1 MIPVRIALKTSR
13 ISFLLTLLLAVF
25 SSTFAQECGII
36 YVSPTGATSG
46 AAGTRNTPA
55 ELQYAFTL
63 VDPSNNHLRLSHGVY
78 ELTETL
84 EIPSDIVIEGGFD
97 EGTWYKT
104 NADTTIFHRDA
115 SNYDLVNKALVGV
128 QAIGQT
134 DFRFQ
139 DITLKIDDAPD
150 NGVSIYGIYI
160 SGCSDYYVSR
170 CIVITGD
177 ASNGLPGANGLQG
190 LPGAN
195 GLNGET
201 GQGEGNCCRSG
212 GAGGSGS
219 FTGSNM
225 GGAGGDGGEWG
236 GFEVDEQCDPIFN
249 FCAWYVVPD
258 SEYTNPGY
266 DGEDGD
272 GSGSGQGGQHGT
284 GLCEL
289 TYANTNCLA
298 GPVNAGE
305 NGTDGLEGVD
315 GGPGIQGYASYAG
328 GFYIPGTGEPGDP
341 GLTHGA
347 GGGGGGGG
355 GAKGCEPAAIDVD
368 VTSGSSPYDADT
380 AYNTAGS
387 GAGGGGGGEGGQAG
401 TGGLGGEGGGGVF
414 CVFTYNNG
422 ANGVVQ
428 DCRYLPGYGGMG
440 GSGGAGGLGGMGGQG
455 GLGGVLGD
463 NGPNNSCNNGE
474 GGNGG
479 AGGAGGMGGTGGKGS
494 DGVRKGL
501 FQIDGTPVLDPNVYN
516 AWEPVVRVEYFG
528 CTNSNVRVETDAT
541 GVINWIFGFGAE
553 PQNSSMQVDTVQYS
567 GLLGSRNL
575 TLIVDGVPYFYANYL
590 LVEEDFTP
598 PVIDASRNTICV
610 GESTDLSTTF
620 VGDSYQWIIPG
631 GTLSTSTDQNPGT
644 VTFNTPGDYIVE
656 LITTSCCGTSRAVDT
671 IHVLQQ
677 VEVDLGDDIRACFLG
692 DLPVL
697 DGNGND
703 GATYAWTLNGF
714 PTGLPF
720 QTLETTVTGTYGV
733 TVSYGN
739 SCSGADEV
747 DVEIYTIS
755 PVDLGP
761 DQAICDG
768 NPLPVLDAGIEE
780 ATYSWTYNGNPIG
793 MNSME
798 LEVNLPG
805 TYAVSVVEE
814 DGCTGSDELVVLVS
828 EPSVFL
834 GTDIYMCENEEYP
847 LLNALNQ
854 GSTYMWY
861 HQGQLISGATSQTY
875 QTTQAGT
882 YQATITNVYGCQAS
896 DAININVDPALNA
909 AFTGP
914 LTATL
919 GATVSFQDITSGVDS
934 RVWNFGDGTLPVS
947 TTQATISH
955 AFAQVGMRPVFMVA
969 YGGFCSDTAYSE
981 VNVNWNCPS
990 IGLTAAFTMS
1000 TDTVV
1005 LSGLG
1010 NVELTNNSQ
1019 NATQYLWDFG
1029 DGTALDPTV
1038 NPIHVYST
1046 EGTYTITLTA
1056 INYNCTTNV
1065 AQTIVVVPFGVGIEE
1080 VLTDQHV
1087 IVYPNPNTGL
1097 FTVEV
1102 ELDSP
1107 SEMLVELNNVLGQR
1121 VYQTKLTDRSYW
1133 RKEFDMTSYVK
1144 GIYVLRISTDKGVLQ
1159 RRIIID

>member
-1 MIPVRIALKTSR
+1 MRIALKTSR

-46 AAGTRNTPA
+46 AAGTRDTPA

-63 VDPSNNHLRLSHGVY
+63 VDPANNHLRIAHGVY
-78 ELTETL
+78 ELTATL
-84 EIPSDIVIEGGFD
+84 DIPSDIVIEGGFE

-115 SNYDLVNKALVGV
+115 SNYDVANKALVGV
-128 QAIGQT
+128 RALGQT

-139 DITLKIDDAPD
+139 DITLKVDEAPD

-170 CIVITGD
+170 CIIITGD
-177 ASNGLPGANGLQG
+177 ASDGLPGTNGTQG
-190 LPGAN
+190 VPGAD
-195 GLNGET
+195 GLDGET
-201 GQGEGNCCRSG
+201 GEDEGNCCKAG
-212 GAGGSGS
+212 GAGGSAS
-219 FTGSNM
+219 FAGSNA

-236 GFEVDEQCDPIFN
+236 GFEVQEVCAPIVDL
-249 FCAWYVVPD
+249 CQWIITPD
-258 SEYTNPGY
+258 SEYTNPGH
-266 DGEDGD
+266 DGENGQ
-272 GSGSGQGGQHGT
+272 GSGSGQGGQHGA

-298 GPVNAGE
+298 NQVNHGE
-305 NGTDGLEGVD
+305 DGSDGLEGVD
-315 GGPGIQGYASYAG
+315 GGPGVQGYATYTA
-328 GFYIPGTGEPGDP
+328 GFYVPGTGQPGDP
-341 GLTHGA
+341 GQTHGA

-355 GAKGCEPAAIDVD
+355 GAKGCEPAALDPYIP
-368 VTSGSSPYDADT
+368 TFGSAPYNADT
-380 AYNTAGS
+380 AYHTAGS

-401 TGGLGGEGGGGVF
+401 GGGLGGEGGGSVY
-414 CVFTYNNG
+414 CVFAYNNG
-422 ANGVVQ
+422 TNGVVQ
-428 DCRYLPGYGGMG
+428 DCRYLPGYGGQ
-440 GSGGAGGLGGMGGQG
+440 GGAGGAGGIGGIGGQG
-455 GLGGVLGD
+455 GIGGFLGD
-463 NGPNNSCNNGE
+463 NGPTSSCNNGE
-474 GGNGG
+474 GGDGG
-479 AGGAGGMGGTGGKGS
+479 QGGQGGMGGPGGKGS
-494 DGVRKGL
+494 DGVSRGL
-501 FQIDGTPVLDPNVYN
+501 FQLDGSPVLDPNIYN
-516 AWEPVVRVEYFG
+516 PWEPEVTVEYFG
-528 CTNSNVRVETDAT
+528 CTNSNVRVETNAT

-553 PQNSSMQVDTVQYS
+553 PQNSTAQVDTVQYS

-590 LVEEDFTP
+590 LIEEDFEP

-620 VGDSYQWIIPG
+620 AGETYAWTIPG
-631 GTLSTSTDQNPGT
+631 GSLTASTDQNPGT
-644 VTFNTPGDYIVE
+644 VTFSSPGDYVVE
-656 LITTSCCGTSRAVDT
+656 LVTTSCCGTSKATDT
-671 IHVLQQ
+671 IHVLEQ
-677 VEVDLGDDIRACFLG
+677 VTVDLGDDLRACFLG

-697 DGNGND
+697 DGNGNE

-714 PTGLPF
+714 PTGLPQ

-733 TVSYGN
+733 TISYGP
-739 SCSGADEV
+739 SCAGSDDVE
-747 DVEIYTIS
+747 VEIYTIT
-755 PVDLGP
+755 PVDLGL
-761 DQAICDG
+761 DQAICPG
-768 NPLPVLDAGIEE
+768 NPLPILNAGIENGN
-780 ATYSWTYNGNPIG
+780 YNWTFNGNPIG
-793 MNSME
+793 TNDIE

-805 TYAVSVVEE
+805 TYAVTVTEQ
-814 DGCTGSDELVVLVS
+814 DGCTGNDELEVIIS
-828 EPSVFL
+828 EPTVFL
-834 GTDIYMCENEEYP
+834 GADIPVCENQP
-847 LLNALNQ
+847 FPFLDALNQ
-854 GSTYMWY
+854 GSTYEWFY
-861 HQGQLISGATSQTY
+861 EGVIIPGAVNQTY
-875 QTTQAGT
+875 QPTQGGT
-882 YQATITNVYGCQAS
+882 HEVVITNIYGCQAS
-896 DAININVDPALNA
+896 DEIDINTFPALNA

-914 LTATL
+914 ASVTL
-919 GATVSFQDITSGVDS
+919 GAPVSFQDLTTPAPTSWI
-934 RVWNFGDGTLPVS
+934 WNFGDGTPLA
-947 TTQATISH
+947 TQQNPSH
-955 AFAQVGMRPVFMVA
+955 SFAAVGVRPVFMIA
-969 YGGFCSDTAYSE
+969 FNSNCSDTAYSE
-981 VNVNWNCPS
+981 VDVNWNCPT
-990 IGLTAAFTMS
+990 IGLSADFTMS

-1010 NVELTNNSQ
+1010 NVELTNTSQ
-1019 NATQYLWDFG
+1019 NATQYSWDFG
-1029 DGTALDPTV
+1029 DGTGTDPTV
-1038 NPIHVYST
+1038 NPIHVYSN

-1102 ELDSP
+1102 ELDTP

-1121 VYQTKLTDRSYW
+1121 VYQTQLTDRSYW